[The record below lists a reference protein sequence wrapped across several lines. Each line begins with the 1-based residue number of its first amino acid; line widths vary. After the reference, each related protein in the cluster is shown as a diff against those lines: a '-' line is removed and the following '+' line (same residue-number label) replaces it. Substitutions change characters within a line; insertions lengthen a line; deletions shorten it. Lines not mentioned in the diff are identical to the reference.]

1 MANRKKTI
9 GRNPL
14 DALSAPANGGRRGK
28 GKKGR
33 KARRLAPKAAISE
46 EMKDALVRRPGG
58 ITKWIKN
65 LFDF

>member
-1 MANRKKTI
+1 MAARKKTI

-14 DALSAPANGGRRGK
+14 DALSAPANGSRKRK

-33 KARRLAPKAAISE
+33 RARRLPPKAAVSE

-58 ITKWIKN
+58 VTKWFKN
-65 LFDF
+65 LFNF